1 MPTDGYAMGNPNP
14 QTIKLV
20 GGCFAVASSRC
31 FPPVLLS
38 CSILRLQ
45 LLDPCTSRPETGQ
58 RKSESLSQPLGR
70 SLLVHAIRVVISGGS
85 PHVSLSFSKLLNKAI
100 CKDIKWSPLCF
111 EQQDR

>member
-20 GGCFAVASSRC
+20 GACFAFASSRC

-58 RKSESLSQPLGR
+58 RKSESLSQPLGKKSACSR
-70 SLLVHAIRVVISGGS
+70 NSSCHFRWKPS
-85 PHVSLSFSKLLNKAI
+85 
-100 CKDIKWSPLCF
+100 CEPLILKIA
-111 EQQDR
+111 